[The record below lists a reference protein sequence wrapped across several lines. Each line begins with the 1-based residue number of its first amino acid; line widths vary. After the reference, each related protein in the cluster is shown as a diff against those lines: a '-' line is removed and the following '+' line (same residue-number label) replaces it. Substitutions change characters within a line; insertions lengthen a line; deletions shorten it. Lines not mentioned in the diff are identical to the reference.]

1 MSDHCQS
8 VPVPEEAIDRFP
20 RAWRFSQIYVSQPKI
35 SMTTLHRRQLT
46 QRHWLRYA
54 RSTKSNV
61 NQKEIFVILL
71 VYRIFESDEDRHMA
85 LYPEL

>member
-1 MSDHCQS
+1 
-8 VPVPEEAIDRFP
+8 
-20 RAWRFSQIYVSQPKI
+20 
-35 SMTTLHRRQLT
+35 MTTLHRRQLT